1 MRNEYRISSESYCLT
16 LEHLYTVEGYLT
28 LTIGV
33 KSGEFTG
40 KSHFCVSE
48 EQLLIFIQSLKEI
61 SVRLSGESVINDFDS
76 DAHIIF
82 EATKLGQ
89 VIVSGQIGGSHEEH
103 YMRFKFNSDQTILE
117 GIARMLDSLIKK

>member
-48 EQLLIFIQSLKEI
+48 EQLLS
-61 SVRLSGESVINDFDS
+61 N
-76 DAHIIF
+76 
-82 EATKLGQ
+82 
-89 VIVSGQIGGSHEEH
+89 
-103 YMRFKFNSDQTILE
+103 
-117 GIARMLDSLIKK
+117 